1 MRVVTIDDHALFR
14 RCMSDYL
21 NDIEDMEVVGEA
33 SSGEAG
39 LDLVDT
45 LQPDIALVD
54 YDLGG
59 HDGIALTQQIMERC
73 PSCSVVILTGS
84 EDENQMRRALGLGAK
99 GYILKDI
106 EPDKLVTKLR
116 RISAG
121 EMAFPQSFLIN
132 QAKNSVRP
140 PQDEETLT
148 PREIEV
154 LQLVTDGL
162 IDRSVASQLEISENT
177 VRNHMKSVRRKL
189 GVTNRL
195 QATLIGLKKG
205 IVQKPG
211 LPLSSKLGGSTR

>member
-1 MRVVTIDDHALFR
+1 MRVLTIDDHALFR

-21 NDIEDMEVVGEA
+21 NDIEGLEVVGEA

-45 LQPDIALVD
+45 LKPDIALVD

-59 HDGIALTQQIMERC
+59 RDGIALTEQIMERC
-73 PSCSVVILTGS
+73 PQCLVVILTGS
-84 EDENQMRRALGLGAK
+84 EDENQMRRALSLGAR

-106 EPDKLVTKLR
+106 EPGKLVTKLR
-116 RISAG
+116 HIVAG
-121 EMAFPQSFLIN
+121 EMVFPQSFLIN

-154 LQLVTDGL
+154 LQLVTNGL
-162 IDRSVASQLEISENT
+162 IDRSIANQLEISENT

-195 QATLIGLKKG
+195 QATLIGLQTG
-205 IVQKPG
+205 IVQKHD
-211 LPLSSKLGGSTR
+211 LPLTPKMGGSTR

>member
-1 MRVVTIDDHALFR
+1 MRVLTIDDHALFR

-21 NDIEDMEVVGEA
+21 NDIEDLEVVGEA

-45 LQPDIALVD
+45 LKPDIALVD

-59 HDGIALTQQIMERC
+59 HDGIALTEQIMERC
-73 PSCSVVILTGS
+73 PQCLVVILTGS
-84 EDENQMRRALGLGAK
+84 EDENQMRRALSFGAR

-106 EPDKLVTKLR
+106 EPGKLVTKLR
-116 RISAG
+116 HIAAG
-121 EMAFPQSFLIN
+121 EMEFPQSFLIN

-162 IDRSVASQLEISENT
+162 IDRSIASQLEISENT

-205 IVQKPG
+205 VVQKHDLLLTP
-211 LPLSSKLGGSTR
+211 KLGSLPR

>member
-1 MRVVTIDDHALFR
+1 MRILTIDDHALFR

-45 LQPDIALVD
+45 LKPDIALVD

-59 HDGIALTQQIMERC
+59 HDGIALTAQIMERC
-73 PSCSVVILTGS
+73 PQCLVVILTGS
-84 EDENQMRRALGLGAK
+84 EDENQMRRALSLGAR

-106 EPDKLVTKLR
+106 EPGKLVTKLR
-116 RISAG
+116 HIVAG
-121 EMAFPQSFLIN
+121 EMVFPQSFLIN
-132 QAKNSVRP
+132 QAINSVRP

-162 IDRSVASQLEISENT
+162 IDRSIASQLEISENT
-177 VRNHMKSVRRKL
+177 VRNHMKNVRRKL

-205 IVQKPG
+205 IVGKPD
-211 LPLSSKLGGSTR
+211 LTLTPKLGGSTR

>member
-1 MRVVTIDDHALFR
+1 MRILTIDDHALFR

-21 NDIEDMEVVGEA
+21 NDIEDLEVVGEA

-45 LQPDIALVD
+45 LKPDIALVD

-59 HDGIALTQQIMERC
+59 RDGIALTEQIMERC
-73 PSCSVVILTGS
+73 PQCLVVILTGS
-84 EDENQMRRALGLGAK
+84 EDENQMRRALSLGAK

-106 EPDKLVTKLR
+106 EPGNLVTKLR
-116 RISAG
+116 QIVAG
-121 EMAFPQSFLIN
+121 EMVFPQSFLIN

-154 LQLVTDGL
+154 LQLVTNGL
-162 IDRSVASQLEISENT
+162 IDRSIASQLEISENT

-195 QATLIGLKKG
+195 QATLIGLQTG
-205 IVQKPG
+205 IVKKRD
-211 LPLSSKLGGSTR
+211 LLLTTKLGGSTR